1 MESSE
6 NKNSTESKTN
16 LEKPA
21 TDKNAFNIN
30 LSLYQGPLDVLLYLI
45 KQNEIDIYDIPIATI
60 TEQFLEYIEIMK
72 VLAID
77 VATEF
82 IVMAAYLIHLKSC
95 MLLPKQELPENAP
108 VEEDP
113 RLPLVRQLLAHKE
126 MLEATNRLEQIYEHQ
141 KLIFFREPE
150 QDTEEAILLEELSIS
165 SLFTSFFKILKKRK
179 EEISFIEPAQVH
191 IEDKIDEILKLLK
204 KRKFIKLS
212 EIILN
217 ASIKEIIVIFLAILE
232 LVNEKRIKAFQNK
245 EFSEIYVMSI
255 RMAKKFELVK
265 E

>member
-179 EEISFIEPAQVH
+179 
-191 IEDKIDEILKLLK
+191 
-204 KRKFIKLS
+204 FIKLS